1 MGKSDPKGFTFG
13 SKYQKVGEELTPGP
27 GSYEI
32 CREKKQKVQKFST
45 CKKGN
50 VFDGKELIP
59 GPGSYLGLIDRND
72 GYLIMNNLVRD

>member
-1 MGKSDPKGFTFG
+1 M
-13 SKYQKVGEELTPGP
+13 
-27 GSYEI
+27 
-32 CREKKQKVQKFST
+32 QKFST